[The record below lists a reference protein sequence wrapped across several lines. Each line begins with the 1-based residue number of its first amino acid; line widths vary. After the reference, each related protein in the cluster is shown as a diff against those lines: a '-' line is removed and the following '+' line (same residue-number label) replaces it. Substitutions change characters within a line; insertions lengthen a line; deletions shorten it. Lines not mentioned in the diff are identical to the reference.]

1 MSAHGRLSPRAWV
14 GLIALTLSMQAGAA
28 WFLFDA
34 LHEAPRDRWVLF
46 IACEVA
52 AVLLAAVIVV
62 QRPARPDALT
72 PPRDV

>member
-1 MSAHGRLSPRAWV
+1 MSDHGRLSLRTWV
-14 GLIALTLSMQAGAA
+14 GLIAMTLGLQAGAA

-34 LHEAPRDRWVLF
+34 VHGAPRDRWVLF
-46 IACEVA
+46 IACQVA

-62 QRPARPDALT
+62 QRPARPDTVT